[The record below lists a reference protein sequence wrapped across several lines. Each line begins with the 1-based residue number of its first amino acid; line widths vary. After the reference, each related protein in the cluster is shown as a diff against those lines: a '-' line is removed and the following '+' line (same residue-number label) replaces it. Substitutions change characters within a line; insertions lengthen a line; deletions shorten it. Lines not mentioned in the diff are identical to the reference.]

1 MTKLQFDQDPDD
13 EIADVDQIADGN
25 SLVCFA
31 RIQGTTP
38 VFIFYVKHRKSEYL
52 VGVILEG
59 DVPGVVV
66 LLEGGGEVVLSEC
79 RLDVV
84 VLLDGD
90 VKLVLLEGGE

>member
-1 MTKLQFDQDPDD
+1 LF
-13 EIADVDQIADGN
+13 
-25 SLVCFA
+25 CFA

-38 VFIFYVKHRKSEYL
+38 VFIFYVKRRKSEYL

-59 DVPGVVV
+59 DVPVVVV
-66 LLEGGGEVVLSEC
+66 LLEGGEEVVLSEC
-79 RLDVV
+79 RVDVV

>member
-1 MTKLQFDQDPDD
+1 LF
-13 EIADVDQIADGN
+13 
-25 SLVCFA
+25 CFA
-31 RIQGTTP
+31 RIF
-38 VFIFYVKHRKSEYL
+38 VFIFYVKYRKSEYL

-59 DVPGVVV
+59 DVPVVSV

-90 VKLVLLEGGE
+90 VKLVLLEEGE

>member
-1 MTKLQFDQDPDD
+1 
-13 EIADVDQIADGN
+13 
-25 SLVCFA
+25 
-31 RIQGTTP
+31 
-38 VFIFYVKHRKSEYL
+38 

-59 DVPGVVV
+59 DVPVVRV

-79 RLDVV
+79 RVDVV

>member
-1 MTKLQFDQDPDD
+1 MF
-13 EIADVDQIADGN
+13 
-25 SLVCFA
+25 CFA

-38 VFIFYVKHRKSEYL
+38 VFIFYGKHRKSEFL

-59 DVPGVVV
+59 DVPEVRV

-79 RLDVV
+79 RVDVA